1 MAWRVMDW
9 YGISTPVEVVAEK
22 RVRFLRMLVCSIGQ

>member
-1 MAWRVMDW
+1 MAWSVMDW

-22 RVRFLRMLVCSIGQ
+22 RVRFLGVSVLL

>member
-22 RVRFLRMLVCSIGQ
+22 RVRFLERCQFWL

>member
-9 YGISTPVEVVAEK
+9 YGISTPVEVAAEK
-22 RVRFLRMLVCSIGQ
+22 RVRFLETLDLPRR

>member
-9 YGISTPVEVVAEK
+9 YGISTPMEVVAEK
-22 RVRFLRMLVCSIGQ
+22 RVRFLQVSVFL